1 MIPTLFPADYV
12 DTLSYSGNWPEFPL
26 HGTVDLIDCI
36 ECVAEEIEDD
46 TSEWELAIT
55 YPQGGYGF
63 DELALNKIIVAKA
76 NDHQSPQAFRIYSIE
91 KNISKTVTVK
101 AQHIS
106 YDMVNI
112 PVKPFTATSAS
123 SAVTQLRNNTIY
135 GTNWKLHHFYID
147 TDVTQAGTF
156 KAEDPQ
162 SMRALL
168 LDGEDSIKGSF
179 GGDLI
184 FDNYHI
190 SLRKT
195 GGEDRNIT
203 ITYGVDLIDM
213 TQEENN
219 SEMVTGIFPY
229 YKRSSTDPLYET
241 SPFVYGSVV
250 PEDQSRYP
258 IPKIESVDL
267 TEYFPDTDH
276 PPNSAAVTTKAHE
289 WVAKEQIGEPEI
301 SLTVQYATLGQDVR
315 IHDAIEVYFPGM
327 GIKKKAKIVK
337 YKYNVLLERCEE
349 IEVGHAK
356 DSSLFSLMDASRL
369 RKGLVP
375 PARIQNGSISNDK
388 IANGGVGKGKIAPA
402 AVGGYNIERKTINHN
417 NLTDKDSPEG
427 PAVRAENLNGVD
439 DPGGAAVTNEKI
451 GRGVITGDKIDS
463 KQIQRTH
470 IAGEAVG
477 SDELAKLAVK
487 EGNVADAAVAWA
499 KLKTGSGQPATKI
512 NALETD
518 MAYVN
523 KLFASSAQ
531 IDYIRVKAIYAN
543 TASIGGLL
551 YAGETNVDALSSSGI
566 TVRNSGNIRFKNI
579 TFNSVGSVQDMNGN
593 FINVIASS

>member
-1 MIPTLFPADYV
+1 MIPTIFSADYV
-12 DTLSYSGNWPEFPL
+12 DSLSYSGKWPEFPR

-36 ECVAEEIEDD
+36 ECIAEENEDEGS
-46 TSEWELAIT
+46 TWELQFT
-55 YPQGGYGF
+55 YPLGGYGF
-63 DELALNKIIVAKA
+63 SELALDKIVLAKA
-76 NDHQSPQAFRIYSIE
+76 NDHQEPQAFRIYSIE
-91 KNISKTVTVK
+91 KNISQTVTVK

-112 PVKPFTATSAS
+112 PVKPFKATSPAAALNGLTS
-123 SAVTQLRNNTIY
+123 NAVIPS
-135 GTNWKLHHFYID
+135 GKCIHFYID
-147 TDVTQAGTF
+147 PYTDLSGTDKF
-156 KAEDPQ
+156 EPDAPV
-162 SMRALL
+162 SLRAML
-168 LDGEDSIKGSF
+168 LDGDNSVKGTY

-184 FDNYHI
+184 FDNYHVQ
-190 SLRKT
+190 LVAA
-195 GGEDRNIT
+195 GGQDRDVT
-203 ITYGVDLIDM
+203 INYGVDLVDM

-219 SEMVTGIFPY
+219 SEMITGILPY
-229 YKRSSTDPLYET
+229 YKRSTNDPKYNTE
-241 SPFVYGSVV
+241 PIIYGSLTYGPGQYSV
-250 PEDQSRYP
+250 Q
-258 IPKIESVDL
+258 KIEAVDL
-267 TEYFPDTDH
+267 SEFFPND
-276 PPNSAAVTTKAHE
+276 PPEVKDINTVAAK
-289 WVAKEQIGEPEI
+289 WVAKEEIGIPEI
-301 SLTVQYATLGQDVR
+301 SLTIQYATLGQDVR
-315 IHDAIEVYFPGM
+315 IHDAICVRFPKM
-327 GIKKKAKIVK
+327 GIDRKAKVVK

-356 DSSLFSLMDASRL
+356 DSNLFNLMDASKL
-369 RKGLVP
+369 RKGLIP
-375 PARIQNGSISNDK
+375 PARIQNESITNNK
-388 IANGGVGKGKIAPA
+388 IARGGVGAGKLAPSSVSTGNVELGA
-402 AVGGYNIERKTINHN
+402 IDHKRLSGSG
-417 NLTDKDSPEG
+417 SSSG
-427 PAVRAENLNGVD
+427 PAVWSNNISGED

-499 KLKTGSGQPATKI
+499 KLKSGKDQPATII

-531 IDYIRVKAIYAN
+531 IDYIRVKAIYAD
-543 TASIGGLL
+543 TASIGGQL